1 MKIDFYF
8 SVRSPYSY
16 LISPRIIMLRD
27 EYGVDINFKL
37 VYPLAIREPEF
48 FEGKNFF
55 TYFWWKMID
64 MKLKARRLGL
74 PFSLPPKPDPIRQ
87 NTFTGEVLKDQ
98 PYIFDICHF
107 LQAIEHD
114 KQLDFAYEISRCIF
128 GGTKDWHKEEN
139 LIEVTNKLGIDF
151 QSIKNKVTEK
161 EEEIISQIKKNQ
173 KEQLE
178 AGHHGVPLSVYKDK
192 FFFGQDKFNDLVK
205 ELKKDGLNIK

>member
-27 EYGVDINFKL
+27 EYGVDVNFKL

-74 PFSLPPKPDPIRQ
+74 PFSLPCLLYTSPSPRDV
-87 NTFTGEVLKDQ
+87 E
-98 PYIFDICHF
+98 
-107 LQAIEHD
+107 E
-114 KQLDFAYEISRCIF
+114 SRMP
-128 GGTKDWHKEEN
+128 
-139 LIEVTNKLGIDF
+139 
-151 QSIKNKVTEK
+151 S
-161 EEEIISQIKKNQ
+161 S
-173 KEQLE
+173 
-178 AGHHGVPLSVYKDK
+178 A
-192 FFFGQDKFNDLVK
+192 
-205 ELKKDGLNIK
+205 